1 MYFDKISY
9 DDYLLDENLNNK
21 NTSYIY
27 GEVNPKCI
35 LNIINNLNLEECNF
49 LDIGSGLGKLVIY
62 LAMNTNFIIDG
73 IEIDKV
79 RYNKSISLLDSYEC
93 FDNVEFF
100 NDDFTNKYFGNYDFI
115 YCCNLVFDDETNNKL
130 YKKIEF
136 EFKGIFI
143 LFNYPYNL
151 EHYLI
156 REEYVKTSWSKK
168 AKIFIF
174 NKKN

>member
-1 MYFDKISY
+1 MYFDKISSE
-9 DDYLLDENLNNK
+9 DFLFDRNLDSN

-27 GEVNPKCI
+27 GEVDPKSFLKI
-35 LNIINNLNLEECNF
+35 VRDIDLNDCNF

-62 LAMNTNFIIDG
+62 LAINTNFYVDG

-79 RYNKSISLLDSYEC
+79 RYNKSISLLDNYEY
-93 FDNVEFF
+93 FDKVEFF
-100 NDDFTNKYFGNYDFI
+100 NDDFTNKYFGSYNFI
-115 YCCNLVFDDETNNKL
+115 YCCNLVFDDKTNNKL
-130 YKKIEF
+130 YKKIEI

-143 LFNYPYNL
+143 LFNYPISL

-168 AKIFIF
+168 AIIFIF
-174 NKKN
+174 NKN